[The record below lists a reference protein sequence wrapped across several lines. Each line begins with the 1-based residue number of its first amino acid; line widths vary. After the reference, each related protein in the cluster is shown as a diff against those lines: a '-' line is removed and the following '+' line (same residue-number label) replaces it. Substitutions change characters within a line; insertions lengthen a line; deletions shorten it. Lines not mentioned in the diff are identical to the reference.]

1 LVTLDFFGRLIMSE
15 YKFENTIGGKLCKKL
30 EQAVKEMIVVPNSWL
45 PEEYHDKV
53 RGGRTLARLEKGCD
67 KRDGLT
73 EHRKTKAIKAK
84 NVENYRKQFEANGTF
99 EYNGHTNELQ
109 LHRNEMAFC
118 SAHPAIEIDEDDWM
132 DG

>member
-1 LVTLDFFGRLIMSE
+1 MSE
-15 YKFENTIGGKLCKKL
+15 YKFENTIGGKLYKEL

-53 RGGRTLARLEKGCD
+53 RGGRTLARLEKVCD
-67 KRDGLT
+67 KREGIT
-73 EHRKTKAIKAK
+73 EHQKTKALKAE
-84 NVENYRKQFEANGTF
+84 NIENYRKQFEENGEF

-132 DG
+132 DS